1 MAAIVV
7 HQTRQVL
14 DFFAHIFFLASK
26 PTYRQAFRELR
37 FSDF

>member
-14 DFFAHIFFLASK
+14 DFFAHIVFGVETDISSSISRTAL
-26 PTYRQAFRELR
+26 
-37 FSDF
+37 